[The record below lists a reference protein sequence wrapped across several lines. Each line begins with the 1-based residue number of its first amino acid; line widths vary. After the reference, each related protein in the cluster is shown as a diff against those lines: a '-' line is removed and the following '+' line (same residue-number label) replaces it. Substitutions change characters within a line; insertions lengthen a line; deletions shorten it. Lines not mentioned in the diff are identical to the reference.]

1 MGNAIFKGTYSY
13 LSLAQSLSVRFQRQ
27 LSSFLQD
34 LCRCTLGRFYGHAGP
49 GPQIWKLCF
58 VPNTSH
64 QERKKGMLHPAP
76 RCHMEL
82 HNSMGF
88 KCNFRN
94 IDVIQLGLSNFD
106 TTMDPVKIL
115 FHESVLHRKVLPGN
129 LNTSVFWEICL
140 PSFSPYCP
148 VMRRSGAVWGKWR
161 RRRERRLR
169 SVVVDTKSPRRSRS
183 PGTKSPRSW
192 VARTKRS
199 HWAASKRCAVA
210 VAACVPF
217 CVPQSLI
224 FFLNFEI

>member
-1 MGNAIFKGTYSY
+1 MFCPQHFSSGDEKGNAS
-13 LSLAQSLSVRFQRQ
+13 
-27 LSSFLQD
+27 
-34 LCRCTLGRFYGHAGP
+34 
-49 GPQIWKLCF
+49 
-58 VPNTSH
+58 
-64 QERKKGMLHPAP
+64 AP

-106 TTMDPVKIL
+106 TTMNRVKIL

-129 LNTSVFWEICL
+129 LNTSVFWEMCL
-140 PSFSPYCP
+140 SSLSPYRP
-148 VMRRSGAVWGKWR
+148 VMRGSGAVWGKRR

-183 PGTKSPRSW
+183 PGTKSPRSR

-224 FFLNFEI
+224 FFKF

>member
-1 MGNAIFKGTYSY
+1 
-13 LSLAQSLSVRFQRQ
+13 
-27 LSSFLQD
+27 
-34 LCRCTLGRFYGHAGP
+34 
-49 GPQIWKLCF
+49 
-58 VPNTSH
+58 
-64 QERKKGMLHPAP
+64 MLH
-76 RCHMEL
+76 HMEL

-94 IDVIQLGLSNFD
+94 IDVIQVGLSNFD
-106 TTMDPVKIL
+106 TTMDRVKIL

-129 LNTSVFWEICL
+129 LNTSVFWEMCL
-140 PSFSPYCP
+140 SSFSPYRP
-148 VMRRSGAVWGKWR
+148 VMRGSGAVWGKQR

-183 PGTKSPRSW
+183 PGTKSPRSRI
-192 VARTKRS
+192 ARTKRS

-224 FFLNFEI
+224 FFKF